1 MINNDIINNDIIEI
15 DNTIEIDNVYSLKIN
30 KSVKIS
36 NLIIID
42 IYEFDTIIY
51 SLKISPQVFS
61 SILTSCS
68 YLTGSKNFKTVLGDD
83 IILTKESEYILLSIN
98 NKINLRLS
106 KVNIDK
112 LFDIFVKLISN

>member
-1 MINNDIINNDIIEI
+1 MINNNIINNDIIEI

-42 IYEFDTIIY
+42 IYEFDAIIY
-51 SLKISPQVFS
+51 SLKLSPQVFS

-68 YLTGSKNFKTVLGDD
+68 YLTGSVSFKTVLRDD
-83 IILTKESEYILLSIN
+83 IVLTKESEYILLSIN

>member
-1 MINNDIINNDIIEI
+1 MIIFVED
-15 DNTIEIDNVYSLKIN
+15 DNTASSE
-30 KSVKIS
+30 SVS
-36 NLIIID
+36 
-42 IYEFDTIIY
+42 
-51 SLKISPQVFS
+51 
-61 SILTSCS
+61 
-68 YLTGSKNFKTVLGDD
+68 FKTVLCDD

>member
-1 MINNDIINNDIIEI
+1 M
-15 DNTIEIDNVYSLKIN
+15 S
-30 KSVKIS
+30 
-36 NLIIID
+36 
-42 IYEFDTIIY
+42 
-51 SLKISPQVFS
+51 
-61 SILTSCS
+61 
-68 YLTGSKNFKTVLGDD
+68 FKTVLCDD

>member
-1 MINNDIINNDIIEI
+1 MINNNIINNDIIEI
-15 DNTIEIDNVYSLKIN
+15 DNVYSLKVN
-30 KSVKIS
+30 KSVTIS

-51 SLKISPQVFS
+51 SLKLSHQVFS
-61 SILTSCS
+61 SIVTSCS
-68 YLTGSKNFKTVLGDD
+68 YLTESVSFKTVLCDD

>member
-36 NLIIID
+36 SLIIID

-68 YLTGSKNFKTVLGDD
+68 YLTGSENFKTVLGDD